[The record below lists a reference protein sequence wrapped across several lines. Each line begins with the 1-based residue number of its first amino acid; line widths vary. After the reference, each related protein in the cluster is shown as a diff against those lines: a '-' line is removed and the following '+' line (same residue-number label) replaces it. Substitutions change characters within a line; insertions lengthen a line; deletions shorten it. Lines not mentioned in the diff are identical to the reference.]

1 MELRQ
6 LRSFAVVAEELNVGR
21 AATRLHLTQ
30 PSLSRQIAALERS
43 VGVPLFTRVRRRF
56 ALTPAGAVLLAA
68 AHEILRR
75 ADEAVN
81 DAQRAHS
88 GELGRLRIGFVQS
101 ATFEALP
108 RVLRTVQADLPGV
121 CVHVDAMPT
130 DSQLEALTNGDLD
143 VGLLRLPIAEPTI
156 ETRVVSRDPLV
167 AALPAAHRL
176 AGRKQLPLSALANEP
191 FVMYTRAYGPSV
203 PDAIIGYCLAAGFSP
218 RIVQQA
224 ADVQTIVSLV
234 AANLGVS
241 LLVTPTPPTDEHTV
255 VYRPLTDKLPPWE
268 LALAWSKRN
277 ESAALKRFLALATA
291 S

>member
-75 ADEAVN
+75 ADDAVT

-130 DSQLEALTNGDLD
+130 DNQLEALRNGDLD
-143 VGLLRLPIAEPTI
+143 LGLLRLPIAEPTI

-176 AGRKQLPLSALANEP
+176 AGRKQLPLSALANES

-241 LLVTPTPPTDEHTV
+241 LLVTPTPPTDEQTV

-277 ESAALKRFLALATA
+277 ESPALKRFLALATA